1 MEPFHKEFTARYLA
15 DRFGKRKKTVK
26 ECLLDQSIIA
36 GIGNIYSDEILY
48 AAGIYPARPA
58 NSLEQKGWERL
69 AAVIPERLSYF
80 IKVNKM
86 TPEEYLKTRG
96 QEYRHTPFLKVY
108 GHAGDSCPVCG
119 NTLCRIVVGGRGSV
133 YCPVCQKERDC

>member
-1 MEPFHKEFTARYLA
+1 MQTAG
-15 DRFGKRKKTVK
+15 RFGKRKKAVK

-58 NSLEQKGWERL
+58 NSLEQKDWERL

-80 IKVNKM
+80 IEVNKM
-86 TPEEYLKTRG
+86 MPEEYLESKGSPYSGR
-96 QEYRHTPFLKVY
+96 
-108 GHAGDSCPVCG
+108 AGGPAGIQAGLS
-119 NTLCRIVVGGRGSV
+119 GSRCLV
-133 YCPVCQKERDC
+133 